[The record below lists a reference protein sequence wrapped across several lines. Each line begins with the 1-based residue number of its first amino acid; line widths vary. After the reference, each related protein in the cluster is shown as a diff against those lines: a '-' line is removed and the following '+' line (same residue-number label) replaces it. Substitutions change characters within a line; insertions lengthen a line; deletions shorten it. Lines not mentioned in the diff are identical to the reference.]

1 MTPKSRI
8 HKAPYQRLQHSVHLR
23 TVKKPVPRETDLK
36 ETDLIRQHAVKELE
50 DLEEALMVSDHAVG
64 QLVGGD
70 LVTEWRKCADRFS
83 NARYR

>member
-1 MTPKSRI
+1 MER
-8 HKAPYQRLQHSVHLR
+8 
-23 TVKKPVPRETDLK
+23 DLK

-50 DLEEALMVSDHAVG
+50 DLEEAQMVSVPAVG

-70 LVTEWRKCADRFS
+70 LVTVWRKCVGRIS